1 MGIGVNTRTAFS
13 LLLPALVT
21 EFGWDRGGT
30 AGAFAVGFV
39 AATGIAPFLGLLMD
53 RWGPR
58 VVLPLGVVLVSS
70 GLGLVTLVRQPW
82 HLSLTFGVLVV
93 GGSVCITYIGH
104 ALFLPYW
111 FVRQRGLAMGIAYSG
126 VGVGAML
133 LLPWVQRLIDHTGWR
148 HACLALAVVL
158 LVALLPLNL
167 LVPRRRPE
175 DLGLT
180 PDGTPLRSSAGAG
193 PVGLS
198 NV

>member
-1 MGIGVNTRTAFS
+1 MSVSLPPSTPVRAHIHVPFFYGWVIVAVACVTMGIGVNTRTAFS

-21 EFGWDRGGT
+21 EFEWDRGGT

-39 AATGIAPFLGLLMD
+39 AATCLAPFLGLLMD

-70 GLGLVTLVRQPW
+70 GVGLVTLVRQSW

-104 ALFLPYW
+104 ALFLPHW

-126 VGVGAML
+126 VGLGSIL
-133 LLPWVQRLIDHTGWR
+133 LLPWVQPLIDHTGWR
-148 HACLALAVVL
+148 HACLVLARVL
-158 LVALLPLNL
+158 PG
-167 LVPRRRPE
+167 PE
-175 DLGLT
+175 HG
-180 PDGTPLRSSAGAG
+180 
-193 PVGLS
+193 
-198 NV
+198 